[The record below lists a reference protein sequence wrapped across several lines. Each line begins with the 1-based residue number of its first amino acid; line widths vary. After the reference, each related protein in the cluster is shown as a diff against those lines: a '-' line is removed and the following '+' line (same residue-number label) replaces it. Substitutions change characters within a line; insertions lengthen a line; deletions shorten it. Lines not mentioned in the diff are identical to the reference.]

1 MSCILSDV
9 MENSGPMHP
18 EYQNGTKNNDYW
30 NKAFSDIVR
39 TDEETWEEIP
49 LYFGKWFVCS
59 IGKSGSSV

>member
-39 TDEETWEEIP
+39 TDEET
-49 LYFGKWFVCS
+49 
-59 IGKSGSSV
+59 